1 MSSHLIRPETSH
13 ASQNSC
19 GELETATNREQLLN
33 DKRCIHWKSISA
45 WFRGRETA
53 YFSSN
58 GQKVT
63 RLIPATAVIGSFGA
77 TELSWITSLLTLL
90 PKCAR
95 THINYQVRLR
105 HPELVNIRPLPH
117 LCSHSNNHAAAASLE
132 TIKHGLMCKVSCV
145 TKQPNFAGLSPGPIG
160 GNQPPLA
167 NKQ

>member
-45 WFRGRETA
+45 WVSGRETA

-117 LCSHSNNHAAAASLE
+117 LCSHSNNHAAAASL
-132 TIKHGLMCKVSCV
+132 KPSNMDWCV
-145 TKQPNFAGLSPGPIG
+145 KSAAWPNSQTSPGFLRGPSGEISL
-160 GNQPPLA
+160 P
-167 NKQ
+167 